1 MEIDDAPSGSM
12 NPATHA
18 RRLSGT
24 PVRHHEVAEYA
35 LLGLLRDGPA
45 HGYRLAAA
53 FEPHGRLGQI
63 LRLKMSLMY
72 AYLHKLERQGWVAA
86 RTKSG
91 DGGHMRRDFAITPA
105 GEAAFD
111 RWVAEPVGS
120 TREVRLDFMVKL
132 AFAIE
137 RDPGLAASLVA
148 RQTQAAGTRLDRL
161 RAQLAGLTPPERDGM
176 VGLVLSHRARQT
188 EATLSWLAEARER
201 LNATRNYPIPGSRP
215 PNVS

>member
-1 MEIDDAPSGSM
+1 MEMDDVGTDDVASATRTLGLSSG
-12 NPATHA
+12 PA
-18 RRLSGT
+18 RR
-24 PVRHHEVAEYA
+24 HEVAEYA

-53 FEPHGRLGQI
+53 FQPRGWLGQI

-86 RTKSG
+86 RGVSEDVG
-91 DGGHMRRDFAITPA
+91 RPRRDFAITPE
-105 GEAAFD
+105 GKTAFD
-111 RWVAEPVGS
+111 RWVAEPVGA

-148 RQTQAAGTRLDRL
+148 RQVQEAGARLEGL
-161 RAQLAGLTPPERDGM
+161 RAQLAALDATERDSM
-176 VGLVLSHRARQT
+176 VSLVLSHRACLT
-188 EATLSWLAEARER
+188 EATLTWLAEVRDR
-201 LNATRNYPIPGSRP
+201 LSATPR
-215 PNVS
+215 